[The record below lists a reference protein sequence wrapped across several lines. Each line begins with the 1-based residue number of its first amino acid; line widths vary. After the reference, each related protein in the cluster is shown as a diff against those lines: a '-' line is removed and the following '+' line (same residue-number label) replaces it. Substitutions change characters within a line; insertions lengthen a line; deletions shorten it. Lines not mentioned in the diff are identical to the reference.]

1 MAVRTHT
8 TRSTREAPGG
18 VEVRL
23 PWWAVVLPAV
33 AFAALLLM
41 VVEPG
46 QAHAATG
53 DPAIGRMLGRVLGL
67 VTR

>member
-1 MAVRTHT
+1 MSARTHT
-8 TRSTREAPGG
+8 RSPRPASAG

-23 PWWAVVLPAV
+23 PWWAIALPSV

-41 VVEPG
+41 IVGSG

-53 DPAIGRMLGRVLGL
+53 DPAIGRLLQRIVDLL
-67 VTR
+67 IL